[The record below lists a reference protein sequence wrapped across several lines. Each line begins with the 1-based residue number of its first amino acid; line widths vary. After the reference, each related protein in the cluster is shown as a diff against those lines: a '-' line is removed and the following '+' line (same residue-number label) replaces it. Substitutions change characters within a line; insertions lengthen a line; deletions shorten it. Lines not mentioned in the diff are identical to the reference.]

1 MGWYLYLGGKIMN
14 YRKVYLLIIVA
25 MLVIFLVIIHLF
37 AAENVTIRREE
48 AMLREGP
55 GSYYPPI
62 AILPEDLSV
71 TVVEDGELWLK
82 VQADEQIGYI
92 SRKVIEGKKD
102 ADDMFAQ
109 MGSERAITEISDI
122 GMTAGIKAM
131 SGRFSSKIGQK
142 KNFIDVFLGYHID
155 PYEFNKFKEI
165 TYRLV
170 NLKKIQKKIKLPI
183 YDVPQFFTF
192 SEEAMG
198 IAIANR
204 IAEIGLYSNKA
215 LQDYVNYI
223 GLLVANASDSYDIPY
238 KFFILDFDIPNAYSC
253 PGGIIFVTTGMLK
266 TITNEAELACV
277 LGHEIAHV
285 SHYHG
290 MEELEKRRVQIIAED
305 SFAELDALSDSLY
318 GHDSKYDD
326 AEAELEDI
334 ALSVYEVIYAGRLE
348 KYEEEADKL
357 ALIYASRAGYDPYA
371 FEDLL
376 GRLIMIGQS
385 SNNEHYTLEQIG
397 WRRNLIS
404 QRLEST
410 KYPDGLRD
418 WAERYQLYTNTLKS
432 SKY

>member
-1 MGWYLYLGGKIMN
+1 MGWYIYPGGKIMN
-14 YRKVYLLIIVA
+14 FRNLY
-25 MLVIFLVIIHLF
+25 MLVIVVMIVIFTIILNLF
-37 AAENVTIRREE
+37 AAENVTIKREE
-48 AMLREGP
+48 AYLREGP

-62 AILPEDLSV
+62 ATLPEGLSIAV
-71 TVVEDGELWLK
+71 LEDGESWLK
-82 VQADEQIGYI
+82 VKADTLMGYI
-92 SRKVIEGKKD
+92 SQKVIEGKKD
-102 ADDMFAQ
+102 ADDMFAK
-109 MGSERAITEISDI
+109 MGSERTITEISEI

-142 KNFIDVFLGYHID
+142 KNFIDVFLSYHID
-155 PYEFNKFKEI
+155 PYEFVKFRET

-170 NLKKIQKKIKLPI
+170 NLKRIQKKIKLPK
-183 YDVPQFFTF
+183 YEVPQFFTF

-204 IAEIGLYSNKA
+204 IAELGLYSNKV
-215 LQDYVNYI
+215 LQDYVNYV
-223 GLLVANASDSYDIPY
+223 GLLVADASDSYDIPY

-266 TITNEAELACV
+266 AIINEAELACV

-334 ALSVYEVIYAGRLE
+334 ALSVYEIIYAGRLE

-357 ALIYASRAGYDPYA
+357 ALIYAARAGYDPQA

-376 GRLIMIGQS
+376 SRLIMIGQS

-397 WRRNLIS
+397 WRKDLIE
-404 QRLEST
+404 QQLMST
-410 KYPDGLRD
+410 DYPDRLRG
-418 WAERYQLYTNTLKS
+418 WAERYQLYTNGLKS

>member
-1 MGWYLYLGGKIMN
+1 MIHK
-14 YRKVYLLIIVA
+14 KVYMLFIVA
-25 MLVIFLVIIHLF
+25 MLVLFTVILNLF
-37 AAENVTIRREE
+37 AAENVTINREE
-48 AMLREGP
+48 TFLREGP
-55 GSYYPPI
+55 GSFYPPI
-62 AILPEDLSV
+62 ATLPEGLSV
-71 TVVEDGELWLK
+71 AVLEDGEAWLK
-82 VQADEQIGYI
+82 VQAGDHVGYI

-109 MGSERAITEISDI
+109 MGSERAITEISEI

-131 SGRFSSKIGQK
+131 SGRFSRKIGEK
-142 KNFIDVFLGYHID
+142 KNFVDVFLNYHID
-155 PYEFNKFKEI
+155 PYEFIKFRET
-165 TYRLV
+165 TYRLM
-170 NLKKIQKKIKLPI
+170 NLKKIRKKINLPKF
-183 YDVPQFFTF
+183 DVPQFFTF
-192 SEEAMG
+192 SEDAMG

-204 IAEIGLYSNKA
+204 IAELGLYSNKA
-215 LQDYVNYI
+215 LQDYVNYV
-223 GLLVANASDSYDIPY
+223 GLLVADASEAYDIPY
-238 KFFILDFDIPNAYSC
+238 KFFILDLDIPNAYSC

-266 TITNEAELACV
+266 AINNEAELACV

-357 ALIYASRAGYDPYA
+357 ALIYASRAGYDPHA
-371 FEDLL
+371 FDDLL
-376 GRLIMIGQS
+376 SRLLIKGQS
-385 SNNEHYTLEQIG
+385 SNNEHYTLAQIG
-397 WRRNLIS
+397 WRKDLIE
-404 QRLEST
+404 QRLQT
-410 KYPDGLRD
+410 TDYPDGLRD
-418 WAERYQLYTNTLKS
+418 WTERYQLYTNTLKS